1 MTHTTHQFDRFEDVR
16 SALADPA
23 LVPER
28 PAAAD
33 GSRGASVAWLRA
45 TVARFSHG
53 EPHRRRRALVE
64 AELARIAPESLRQ
77 AAAVV
82 PGEDTRVT
90 VVRTLAEALGMP
102 QPAAVAHDVIA
113 VAGVYFGGEDAA
125 ADEAVARLVRW
136 PAVPLQDG
144 PASTQDGPGWPS
156 YEPGPAEDRPGAT
169 SAGSESTTSAGC
181 ESTTSLG
188 SESATSAGSEP
199 TALAGSERATSAGS
213 EPTALAGSEPATSV
227 GSESAT
233 SAGSESTTDSVP
245 VLDDAALE
253 SAASRIGLLVQACE
267 ATAALVETAAG
278 NDRLPLSRVLRD
290 LPPVRSMRRVA
301 AGATRVAGREIA
313 EGDVV
318 LLDLAAA
325 NRAHPVPLTFGAPP
339 RVCPGRA
346 HALALADGLLR
357 RPTTPF
363 ARLHRRAD
371 PLLLPNAWD
380 YASAAALAERGFA
393 AVGTTSLGVAAA
405 AGLPDGAAATAEA
418 TVSLARHLGKGR
430 FLFTVDAEGGFS
442 DDVAEVAA
450 LARALYEA
458 GAAGINLEDGRP
470 DGTLA
475 PMELHAAKIA
485 AVKQVAPTLFV
496 NARTDTHWAS
506 RHEDETAT
514 RLALYEQSGADG
526 VFVPGLSD
534 PAAIAELTSSLV
546 VPLNILYAP
555 AGPTLAELAA
565 LGVRRVSLGS
575 LLYRRALAA
584 AVSAA
589 TGIRDGR
596 PTDPAAPSYAEVQ
609 ALAYARQAR
618 DPAAAP

>member
-1 MTHTTHQFDRFEDVR
+1 MTHTTHEFDRFEDVQA
-16 SALADPA
+16 ALADPA

-28 PAAAD
+28 PAAPD
-33 GSRGASVAWLRA
+33 GPPGASVAWLRA

-53 EPHRRRRALVE
+53 EPHRRRRDLVE

-77 AAAVV
+77 AAAVL
-82 PGEDTRVT
+82 PGEDTRVA
-90 VVRTLAEALGMP
+90 VVRTLAHALGMP
-102 QPAAVAHDVIA
+102 QPAAVAEAVIA

-125 ADEAVARLVRW
+125 ADEAVARLARW
-136 PAVPLQDG
+136 PEAPAQGGSGSTQGGPVSAPTM
-144 PASTQDGPGWPS
+144 PAS
-156 YEPGPAEDRPGAT
+156 A
-169 SAGSESTTSAGC
+169 
-181 ESTTSLG
+181 
-188 SESATSAGSEP
+188 P
-199 TALAGSERATSAGS
+199 TC
-213 EPTALAGSEPATSV
+213 PTPTP
-227 GSESAT
+227 
-233 SAGSESTTDSVP
+233 TTDPVP
-245 VLDDAALE
+245 VPDDAALE
-253 SAASRIGLLVQACE
+253 SAAARIGLLVQACE
-267 ATAALVETAAG
+267 TTAALVETAAG

-301 AGATRVAGREIA
+301 AGATRIAGREIA

-325 NRAHPVPLTFGAPP
+325 NRTHPVPLTFGAPP
-339 RVCPGRA
+339 RICPGRA

-357 RPTTPF
+357 RPLTPF
-363 ARLHRRAD
+363 ARLHHRAQ

-380 YASAAALAERGFA
+380 FASAAALAEQGFA

-418 TVSLARHLGKGR
+418 TMSLARRLAAGR

-442 DDVAEVAA
+442 DDVAQVAA
-450 LARALYEA
+450 LARALHEA

-485 AVKQVAPTLFV
+485 AVKQVAPALFV

-534 PAAIAELTSSLV
+534 PAAIAELTSALV
-546 VPLNILYAP
+546 VPLNILYTP
-555 AGPTLAELAA
+555 AGPTLAELAS

-584 AVSAA
+584 AVTTA

-596 PTDPAAPSYAEVQ
+596 PVDPAAPSYAEVQ
-609 ALAYARQAR
+609 ALAHARQPR
-618 DPAAAP
+618 DTTGAP

>member
-1 MTHTTHQFDRFEDVR
+1 MTHTTHEFDRFEDVQA
-16 SALADPA
+16 ALADPA

-33 GSRGASVAWLRA
+33 GPPGASVAWLRA

-53 EPHRRRRALVE
+53 EPHRRRRDLLE

-77 AAAVV
+77 TAAVQ
-82 PGEDTRVT
+82 PGEDTRAT
-90 VVRTLAEALGMP
+90 VVRTLAQALGMP
-102 QPAAVAHDVIA
+102 QPAAVAEAVIA
-113 VAGVYFGGEDAA
+113 VAGVYFGGEDAV
-125 ADEAVARLVRW
+125 ADEAVAKLVRW
-136 PAVPLQDG
+136 PADPAQGGSGPTQGGPVSAPTM
-144 PASTQDGPGWPS
+144 PASAPTGPTP
-156 YEPGPAEDRPGAT
+156 
-169 SAGSESTTSAGC
+169 
-181 ESTTSLG
+181 
-188 SESATSAGSEP
+188 
-199 TALAGSERATSAGS
+199 
-213 EPTALAGSEPATSV
+213 
-227 GSESAT
+227 
-233 SAGSESTTDSVP
+233 TTDPVP
-245 VLDDAALE
+245 VPDAAALE
-253 SAASRIGLLVQACE
+253 SAAARIGLLVQACE
-267 ATAALVETAAG
+267 ATAALVDTAAG

-301 AGATRVAGREIA
+301 VGATRVAGREIA

-357 RPTTPF
+357 RPLTPF
-363 ARLHRRAD
+363 ARLHHRAH

-380 YASAAALAERGFA
+380 YASAAALAEQGFA

-418 TVSLARHLGKGR
+418 TMSLARRLAAGG

-442 DDVAEVAA
+442 DDVAQVAA

-485 AVKQVAPTLFV
+485 AVKQAAPALFV

-534 PAAIAELTSSLV
+534 SAAIAELTAALV
-546 VPLNILYAP
+546 VPLNILYTP
-555 AGPTLAELAA
+555 AGPTLAELAS

-584 AVSAA
+584 AVTTA
-589 TGIRDGR
+589 TDIRDGR
-596 PTDPAAPSYAEVQ
+596 PVDPAAPSYAEVQ
-609 ALAYARQAR
+609 ALAHARQPR
-618 DPAAAP
+618 DTAGAP